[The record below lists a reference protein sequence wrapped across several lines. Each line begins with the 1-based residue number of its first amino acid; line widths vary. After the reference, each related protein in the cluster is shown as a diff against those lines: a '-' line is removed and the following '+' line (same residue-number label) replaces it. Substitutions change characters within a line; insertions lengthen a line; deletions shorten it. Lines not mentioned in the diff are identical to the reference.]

1 MICLITA
8 SKMLAYRALNRY
20 VQNKLTHP
28 TIFKCM
34 VENYCSSSDSDDEKK
49 KRKPGL
55 NKQEQ
60 KVKSDEALK
69 KLNVLLKQMIEDKD
83 NTHASNKPALNLA
96 KPKPRPSSNKNE
108 VDTISSSSEQVEKQI
123 ISAAKNVAESLGGN
137 TKQTESELL
146 SKLLNTGADK
156 SEETSTKPLNL
167 SDVLSGMK
175 IDRLAKPIV
184 NNEASRAHQVRQL
197 LDKTSR
203 KQYNNDQSKNISNK
217 RFTRK
222 PTYSPQTERDKID
235 LFGTEPLGIFTA
247 QSKDSEIEK
256 STEPVL
262 KTWNYLEERELRL
275 AVTHPPENYFQ
286 EMILW
291 TQQGKVWKFPIDNE
305 QGLEEEQNIYFA
317 EHVFMD
323 KHLESWCPTKG
334 PIRHFMEL
342 VCVGLSKNCYLTVEA
357 KKDHIM
363 WYKDYFL
370 SKKQLLVE
378 IGAMSTDSVKQD
390 TAQK

>member
-1 MICLITA
+1 
-8 SKMLAYRALNRY
+8 MLAYRALNRY
-20 VQNKLTHP
+20 VQNKVTHP

-34 VENYCSSSDSDDEKK
+34 VENYCSHSDSDDEKK
-49 KRKPGL
+49 KPGRS
-55 NKQEQ
+55 KQEQ

-69 KLNVLLKQMIEDKD
+69 KLNVLLKQMIED
-83 NTHASNKPALNLA
+83 NAHTSSKPALNLA
-96 KPKPRPSSNKNE
+96 KPKPRPSNNKKE
-108 VDTISSSSEQVEKQI
+108 ADTISSSSEQVEKQI

-146 SKLLNTGADK
+146 SKLLNTSADK

-175 IDRLAKPIV
+175 IDRSVKPIA

-203 KQYNNDQSKNISNK
+203 KQYNNDDQYKNINNK

-222 PTYSPQTERDKID
+222 PIYSPQTERDKID
-235 LFGTEPLGIFTA
+235 LFSTEPLGIFTA
-247 QSKDSEIEK
+247 QSKESKIEK

-262 KTWNYLEERELRL
+262 KTWNFLEERELRL

-317 EHVFMD
+317 EHVFLD

-370 SKKQLLVE
+370 SRKQLLE
-378 IGAMSTDSVKQD
+378 DMGAMPTDSVKQD
-390 TAQK
+390 IAQK